1 MKQNFKDNYDK
12 IKLLSL
18 IFIKFCKRNEKTNN
32 RIKQAL
38 LLKQINKSAIEEV
51 EIKNKDTAYRLKK

>member
-1 MKQNFKDNYDK
+1 MKKQ
-12 IKLLSL
+12 
-18 IFIKFCKRNEKTNN
+18 TNN

-51 EIKNKDTAYRLKK
+51 EIKNKDNAYKFKNKE

>member
-1 MKQNFKDNYDK
+1 M
-12 IKLLSL
+12 
-18 IFIKFCKRNEKTNN
+18 IKFCKRNEKTNN

-51 EIKNKDTAYRLKK
+51 EIKNKDNAYKFKNKE